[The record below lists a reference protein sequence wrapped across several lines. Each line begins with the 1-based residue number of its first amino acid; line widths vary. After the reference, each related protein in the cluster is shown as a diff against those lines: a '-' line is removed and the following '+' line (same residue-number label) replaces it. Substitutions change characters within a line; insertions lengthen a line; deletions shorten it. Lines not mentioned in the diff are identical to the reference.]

1 MYPRWGP
8 PCWIGSLNRDPT
20 NNHITHPPVFVQ
32 FHPVVAGRHG
42 VSWIRNNARHPLR
55 KLRIRTRSVG
65 SPYVRRSSLDS
76 WSCEIA
82 WGYKTFRHSTSR
94 ISLGRA
100 AQALWTAVY
109 RSMISSCTIRGFSQG
124 NFLLI
129 STFCAPSTL
138 KFAIWLLL
146 LILCRDGAC
155 PISTSRWFF
164 NVCFFRLPAN
174 YFDNRLVSP

>member
-42 VSWIRNNARHPLR
+42 VSWIRNNARHPLMR
-55 KLRIRTRSVG
+55 LRIRTRSVG

-82 WGYKTFRHSTSR
+82 WGIKLSGIPLHVSLWVGRHRLYGLPYTAPWSPVVRSEVSR
-94 ISLGRA
+94 KVFSCWSLRFA
-100 AQALWTAVY
+100 P
-109 RSMISSCTIRGFSQG
+109 
-124 NFLLI
+124 LLH
-129 STFCAPSTL
+129 
-138 KFAIWLLL
+138 W
-146 LILCRDGAC
+146 
-155 PISTSRWFF
+155 
-164 NVCFFRLPAN
+164 NLP
-174 YFDNRLVSP
+174 YDYCC